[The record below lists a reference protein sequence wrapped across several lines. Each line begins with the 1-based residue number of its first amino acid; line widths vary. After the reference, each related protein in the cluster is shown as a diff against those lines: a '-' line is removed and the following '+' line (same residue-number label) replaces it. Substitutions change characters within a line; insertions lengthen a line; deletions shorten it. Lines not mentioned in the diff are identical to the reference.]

1 MFLPQGDFITNLY
14 RLEGSWDPTPWIGV
28 TNQFQYDDVSR
39 VLGLFMRFRWILK
52 PGNDLFLVYTHN
64 WRNLE
69 SGLLDEPDDAD
80 LMGWMDLRTLSRGA
94 SIKLN
99 YTYRF

>member
-1 MFLPQGDFITNLY
+1 
-14 RLEGSWDPTPWIGV
+14 
-28 TNQFQYDDVSR
+28 
-39 VLGLFMRFRWILK
+39 MRFRWILK

-69 SGLLDEPDDAD
+69 SGLLDRPTDPEW
-80 LMGWMDLRTLSRGA
+80 LQLQTLSRGGA
-94 SIKLN
+94 VKLN